1 MTNASVY
8 QDRIERTQAVLR
20 AQGVAWLFVGPG
32 SDLVYLTGINAHLS
46 ERLNLLLLPV
56 SGKPTFVVPRLE
68 APNVADKADL
78 ADIRAWEE
86 TESPAALVA
95 AVTGGAKAIAVGDQ
109 LHAVFL
115 LRLQE
120 AVPGARW
127 TPGGPILRDL
137 RVSKDD
143 AELAAQREVARRT
156 DQAWAAFLEAGPIQ
170 GLTERQAMD
179 RLDGLMKERGVT
191 PMFGICASGPNSAS
205 PHYNTGER
213 VIELGDAV
221 IFDWGGELDGYLSD
235 MTRTVVIG
243 EPSAE
248 YRTVYEIVLRANQ
261 AAFESVRPGV
271 PCEDV
276 DRAARDLITRAGYGE
291 YFIHRVG
298 HGLGLDV
305 HEDPYLVSGNTMPLA
320 PGMVFSDEPS
330 IYMAGKFGVRI
341 EDTVVC
347 TETGAERI
355 NSAARDLV
363 VMD

>member
-1 MTNASVY
+1 
-8 QDRIERTQAVLR
+8 
-20 AQGVAWLFVGPG
+20 
-32 SDLVYLTGINAHLS
+32 
-46 ERLNLLLLPV
+46 
-56 SGKPTFVVPRLE
+56 
-68 APNVADKADL
+68 
-78 ADIRAWEE
+78 
-86 TESPAALVA
+86 
-95 AVTGGAKAIAVGDQ
+95 
-109 LHAVFL
+109 
-115 LRLQE
+115 
-120 AVPGARW
+120 
-127 TPGGPILRDL
+127 
-137 RVSKDD
+137 
-143 AELAAQREVARRT
+143 
-156 DQAWAAFLEAGPIQ
+156 
-170 GLTERQAMD
+170 MD
-179 RLDGLMKERGVT
+179 RLDQLMKERGIT

-205 PHYNTGER
+205 PHYHTGER

-261 AAFESVRPGV
+261 AAFEAVRPGV

-276 DRAARDLITRAGYGE
+276 DRAARDLITQAGYGE

-320 PGMVFSDEPS
+320 PGMVFSDEPG

-347 TETGAERI
+347 TESGAERI
-355 NSAARDLV
+355 NSAPRDLV